1 MICGGAAVGFVQAA
15 LGTQGRGPEGVF
27 TWTSQDSSPQN
38 AWNFVMVE
46 ETHQMLML
54 YGQSLSYR
62 LVGFF
67 GSHFCIN

>member
-54 YGQSLSYR
+54 YG
-62 LVGFF
+62 
-67 GSHFCIN
+67 